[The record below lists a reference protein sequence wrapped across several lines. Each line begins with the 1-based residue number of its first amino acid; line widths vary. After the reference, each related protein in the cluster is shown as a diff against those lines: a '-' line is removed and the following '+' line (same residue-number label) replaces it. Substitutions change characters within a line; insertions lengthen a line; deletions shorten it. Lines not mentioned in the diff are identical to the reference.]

1 MTEQIAFVFFIICT
15 AIGICLVFNCD
26 HYQREDGNYIS
37 AFGFLL
43 IALGAAIAISYSVK
57 IK

>member
-43 IALGAAIAISYSVK
+43 IALGAAIAI
-57 IK
+57 